1 MIHLL
6 REDDKNNYNDDIN
19 LNTFNKNIRGL
30 NIDAE
35 IIEERNYDVTVTE
48 VGNDKDQI
56 IWNIIIIKNII

>member
-56 IWNIIIIKNII
+56 I